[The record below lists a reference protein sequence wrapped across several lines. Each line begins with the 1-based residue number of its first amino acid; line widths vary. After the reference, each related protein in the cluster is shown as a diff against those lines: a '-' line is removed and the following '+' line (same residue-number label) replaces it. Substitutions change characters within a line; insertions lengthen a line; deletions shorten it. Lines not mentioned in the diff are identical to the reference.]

1 MGTSEIQP
9 VVMTPGAVAK
19 LYKVR
24 PDTVLGW
31 IRSGLM
37 PATNMARAEANRE
50 RWRVSQ
56 EDLAEFR
63 KRRAAQP
70 VAKPAPARRRQSAG
84 QVTEYV

>member
-1 MGTSEIQP
+1 MGTSDLQP

-19 LYKVR
+19 LYGVR

-37 PATNMARAEANRE
+37 PAVNMARAEANRE

-70 VAKPAPARRRQSAG
+70 VAKPAPKRRQRAGG
-84 QVTEYV
+84 QVKEFV